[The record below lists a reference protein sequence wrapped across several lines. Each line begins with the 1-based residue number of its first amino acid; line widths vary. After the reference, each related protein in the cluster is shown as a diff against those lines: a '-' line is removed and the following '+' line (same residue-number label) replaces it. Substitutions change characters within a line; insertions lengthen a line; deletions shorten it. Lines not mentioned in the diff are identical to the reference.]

1 VQDSRNLYIV
11 PVYEGKKLTSG
22 MSGVVTQVLIR
33 EIKSIKPERY
43 QELFKEFLESEHL
56 DQMIEILDQWY
67 V

>member
-1 VQDSRNLYIV
+1 MQESRDLYIV
-11 PVYEGKKLTSG
+11 PVYEGKEINSG
-22 MSGVVTQVLIR
+22 TSGVVIKVLIR